1 MTKKVSEKMMTKI
14 LVRKE
19 VTNRRGVV
27 PQILQIWGTRTRSRD
42 NRNFDSVLKET
53 QRHHVTPKLKLRITL
68 SFGLRWSKV
77 GWRETSSH

>member
-14 LVRKE
+14 IVRKE

-27 PQILQIWGTRTRSRD
+27 PQILQIWGTLLRSRD

-53 QRHHVTPKLKLRITL
+53 QRHHVTLK
-68 SFGLRWSKV
+68 
-77 GWRETSSH
+77 